1 MEFWTQAS
9 LYLAVSAPALAA
21 LVAPLLV
28 RWLGGAAGWLL
39 ALVPAGVFVLLLG
52 GLEAVAAGL
61 PLREGFDWVPALG
74 LRLSFALDGL
84 SLLFS
89 LTIAAVGTLVVLYSG
104 AYLNGHPHQGRFLA
118 FILLFMSAMLGVV
131 LADSTLALFAF
142 WELTSVTSF
151 LLIGFDHRRQA
162 ARRAAIQAL
171 VITNIGGLALLV
183 GVLLV
188 WQATGSWELSALAG
202 TDIRAHGLYGAILG
216 CILLAAF
223 TNSAQFPFHFWL
235 PNAMEAPTPV
245 SAFLHS
251 ATMVQAGVYL
261 LARLS
266 PTLGGTPIWTLLLIV
281 FGGLTLLWGAF
292 GALRQTDLKQMLAQ
306 STIASLGLLV
316 LLIGVGNEAAIS
328 AMVIYFLA
336 HACYK
341 AGLFMVAGAVDHGTG
356 TRNLPALGGLADLM
370 PVSFIGAA
378 LAALSMIGL
387 PLTLGFFGKEE
398 MYLALFTLRLDA
410 LLVLLVLILGNALLA
425 GVALVVMIKP
435 FLGPLLPTPKPP
447 HEAPIAMLAGPIL
460 LGGAAILGAFA
471 VDWLGHDI
479 VAPAASTILGEQA
492 LSHLGLAI
500 DLRSP
505 IVWLS
510 VLTWGLGVAVYWQAA
525 TIRTVL
531 RRGGRAIGWTA
542 DMVFDHAMF
551 GLIRFAAAATRF
563 FHHGRLEVYLLV
575 VFAGLALVLLV
586 PVIGLGGLDVLGSW
600 AQGNWPANLQ
610 PTMPYLHEWVVL
622 ALAVT
627 GLGAV
632 LLAPSRL
639 VAILALGIQGTAV
652 ALLYLLFGA
661 PDLAF
666 TQFMVEVLSVV
677 ILTLVMT
684 RLRLDERDH
693 RPLGEALRDGA
704 VALACAV
711 GVSLTLLLVLTG
723 TLDPTLSD
731 FFTATSVPLAHGHN
745 IVNVILVD
753 YRGFDTLG
761 EISVLMATGIAILAL
776 IRGTAKAGS
785 NARRPAPQPG
795 DDSLEGEA

>member
-1 MEFWTQAS
+1 M
-9 LYLAVSAPALAA
+9 
-21 LVAPLLV
+21 LV
-28 RWLGGAAGWLL
+28 RWLGGATGWLL
-39 ALVPAGVFVLLLG
+39 ALVPAGVLVLLLG
-52 GLEAVAAGL
+52 GLEPVAGGQA
-61 PLREGFDWVPALG
+61 LRAGFDWIPSLG

-104 AYLNGHPHQGRFLA
+104 AYLKGHPHQGRFFA
-118 FILLFMSAMLGVV
+118 FILLFMAAMLGVV
-131 LADSTLALFAF
+131 LADSTLALFTF
-142 WELTSVTSF
+142 WEMTSVTSF

-183 GVLLV
+183 GAVLL
-188 WQATGSWELSALAG
+188 WQAAGSWELGTLAQSG
-202 TDIRAHGLYGAILG
+202 LQQHPLYGAILA

-223 TNSAQFPFHFWL
+223 TKSAQFPFHFWL

-261 LARLS
+261 LARMS
-266 PTLGGTPIWTLLLIV
+266 PSLGGTTAWTTLLIV

-292 GALRQTDLKQMLAQ
+292 GALRQIDLKQMLAQ

-316 LLIGVGNEAAIS
+316 LLIGIGNEAAIS
-328 AMVIYFLA
+328 GMVIYFLA

-356 TRNLPALGGLADLM
+356 TRNLSVLGGLADQM
-370 PVSFIGAA
+370 PVSFIGAS

-398 MYLALFTLRLDA
+398 MYLALMGLRPEA
-410 LLVLLVLILGNALLA
+410 LLVLAVLILGNALLA
-425 GVALVVMIKP
+425 GLALLVMIKP
-435 FLGPLLPTPKPP
+435 FLGPLLPTPKSP
-447 HEAPIAMLAGPIL
+447 HEAPVAMLAGPIL
-460 LGGAAILGAFA
+460 LGGAAIVAAMTVEWFGPN
-471 VDWLGHDI
+471 I
-479 VAPAASTILGEQA
+479 VVPAAATILGEA
-492 LSHLGLAI
+492 TNSHLHLAI
-500 DLRSP
+500 DFRSP
-505 IVWLS
+505 LLWLS
-510 VLTWGLGVAVYWQAA
+510 VLTWALGILVYWQAS

-531 RRGGRAIGWTA
+531 RRGGRAMGWTA
-542 DMVFDHAMF
+542 DTVFDWAMF
-551 GLIRFAAAATRF
+551 GLIRVAGLVTRRL
-563 FHHGRLEVYLLV
+563 HHGRLEIYLVV
-575 VFAGLALVLLV
+575 VFAALALVLLV
-586 PVIGLGGLDVLGSW
+586 PVLGMGGLAALWPSG
-600 AQGNWPANLQ
+600 QFGNWPANLT
-610 PTMPYLHEWVVL
+610 PAALHLHEWAVI
-622 ALAVT
+622 ALAIG
-627 GLGAV
+627 GLVAV
-632 LLAPSRL
+632 LVASSRL

-661 PDLAF
+661 PDLSF

-704 VALACAV
+704 VALACGI
-711 GVSLTLLLVLTG
+711 GVSLTLLVVLTG
-723 TLDPTLSD
+723 TLDPKLGE

-776 IRGTAKAGS
+776 IRGRAAAG
-785 NARRPAPQPG
+785 AGEQGRPRPQPKVA
-795 DDSLEGEA
+795 LEGEA